1 MSQRFGSNSDEFSMV
16 WAIGDAQE
24 EADLIAV
31 ANSGGIVVSRLCSD
45 VPELLSVCA
54 VVPGTHVLVSAGLP
68 RMSSEILTILT
79 AQVAS
84 VSVIAFNDEEE
95 ATARSWDALR
105 ILRADHVD
113 FDLVSQL
120 RQNFAVDPGRQGKR
134 IRRDGGHVIACWGPV
149 GSHGRTT
156 FAIGLA
162 EALGKRGVR
171 VLLIDA
177 DTVAPSIAL
186 TLGID
191 EDVSG
196 IVVAARYAEANALD
210 SRSFANCVKVM
221 APNFWV
227 MTGLSDPSRW
237 PEVRAGAMKK
247 IVDRAREYFDHVVID
262 LGAGLD
268 ELDGQSGIDLAPTLS
283 PRRTVVTKTV
293 LENAE
298 QVFVV
303 TRADALG
310 AQRLADAYSNYASV
324 FASARKGVVVNMV
337 HKADSHQVMREFGA
351 ICGALDPSLSIRFLP
366 SDTSAT
372 DMVRQASTLGEM
384 NTRGALVRAIGECA
398 DSCLLARE
406 NNLRGGENNDHVSYF
421 SPLVKFFSI
430 FRRHSNATS
439 SSNGQS
445 QLIG

>member
-1 MSQRFGSNSDEFSMV
+1 MV
-16 WAIGDAQE
+16 WALSGTQAE
-24 EADLIAV
+24 TDLIAV
-31 ANSGGIVVSRLCSD
+31 AGAGGIVVSRRCCD
-45 VPELLSVCA
+45 APELLSVCA
-54 VVPGTHVLVSAGLP
+54 VVPGTHVLVSARLP

-84 VSVIAFNDEEE
+84 VVVIAFDDQEE
-95 ATARSWDALR
+95 ALARSWNASR
-105 ILRADHVD
+105 ILRADLVD

-120 RQNFAVDPGRQGKR
+120 RQDLAVVTGGQEKR
-134 IRRDGGHVIACWGPV
+134 GQQEGGQVIACWGPV

-162 EALGKRGVR
+162 EALGKRGAR

-210 SRSFANCVKVM
+210 SRSLANCVKVL

-247 IVDRAREYFDHVVID
+247 IIDRAREYFDHVVID
-262 LGAGLD
+262 LSAGLD
-268 ELDGQSGIDLAPTLS
+268 ELDGQSGIDLAPTLVPS
-283 PRRTVVTKTV
+283 RTVVTRTA

-298 QVFVV
+298 QVFLL

-310 AQRLADAYSNYASV
+310 AQRLANIYSNYASL
-324 FASARKGVVVNMV
+324 FASSRKCVVVNMV
-337 HKADSHQVMREFGA
+337 HKVDSDQIQREFGA
-351 ICGALDPSLSIRFLP
+351 ICGALDPELSVRYLP
-366 SDTSAT
+366 IDASAT
-372 DMVRQASTLGEM
+372 EMVRKASTLGEL
-384 NTRGALVRAIGECA
+384 NTRGALVKAIGECA
-398 DSCLLARE
+398 KAFLRGRE
-406 NNLRGGENNDHVSYF
+406 NDDHVSDF
-421 SPLVKFFSI
+421 SPLVKFLSI
-430 FRRHSNATS
+430 FRSHANATS
-439 SSNGQS
+439 GSNG
-445 QLIG
+445 

>member
-1 MSQRFGSNSDEFSMV
+1 MV
-16 WAIGDAQE
+16 WALGDAQA
-24 EADLIAV
+24 EADLIEV
-31 ANSGGIVVSRLCSD
+31 ASAGGIVVSRRCCD
-45 VPELLSVCA
+45 APELLSVCA

-84 VSVIAFNDEEE
+84 VAVIAFDDREE
-95 ATARSWDALR
+95 ALARSWNASR
-105 ILRADHVD
+105 ILRADHVG

-120 RQNFAVDPGRQGKR
+120 RQDFAVNTGGQENRGRQDEGQ
-134 IRRDGGHVIACWGPV
+134 VIACWGPV

-162 EALGKRGVR
+162 EALGKRGAR

-210 SRSFANCVKVM
+210 SRSLANCVKTIS
-221 APNFWV
+221 PNFWV

-247 IVDRAREYFDHVVID
+247 IIDRAREYFDHVVID

-268 ELDGQSGIDLAPTLS
+268 ELEGQSGIDLAPTLV
-283 PRRTVVTKTV
+283 PRRTVVTRTA
-293 LENAE
+293 LENAD
-298 QVFVV
+298 QVFLV

-310 AQRLADAYSNYASV
+310 AQRLANVYSNYASA

-337 HKADSHQVMREFGA
+337 HKVDSDQIQREFGA
-351 ICGALDPSLSIRFLP
+351 ICGALDPELSVRYLP

-372 DMVRQASTLGEM
+372 DMVRKASTLGEL
-384 NTRGALVRAIGECA
+384 NTRGALVKAIGECA
-398 DSCLLARE
+398 NSCLLERE
-406 NNLRGGENNDHVSYF
+406 NELRRWENDDHVSDF
-421 SPLVKFFSI
+421 SPLVKFLSI
-430 FRRHSNATS
+430 FRSHANAAPG
-439 SSNGQS
+439 SNG
-445 QLIG
+445 

>member
-1 MSQRFGSNSDEFSMV
+1 MV
-16 WAIGDAQE
+16 WALSGAQSE
-24 EADLIAV
+24 TDLIAV
-31 ANSGGIVVSRLCSD
+31 AGAGGIVVSRRCCD
-45 VPELLSVCA
+45 APELLSVCA
-54 VVPGTHVLVSAGLP
+54 VVPGTHVLVSARLP
-68 RMSSEILTILT
+68 RMSNEILTILT

-84 VSVIAFNDEEE
+84 VSVIAFDDQEE
-95 ATARSWDALR
+95 ALARSWNAGK

-120 RQNFAVDPGRQGKR
+120 RQILAVDTGGQVKSRQQ
-134 IRRDGGHVIACWGPV
+134 DGGQVIACWGPV

-162 EALGKRGVR
+162 EALGKRGAR
-171 VLLIDA
+171 VLLVDA

-210 SRSFANCVKVM
+210 SRSLANCVKAI

-237 PEVRAGAMKK
+237 PELRGGATKK
-247 IVDRAREYFDHVVID
+247 IIDRAREYFDHVVID

-268 ELDGQSGIDLAPTLS
+268 ELDGQSGIDLAPTLV
-283 PRRTVVTKTV
+283 PRRSVVSRTV

-310 AQRLADAYSNYASV
+310 AQRLAHDYSNHASL
-324 FASARKGVVVNMV
+324 FANARKCIVVNMV
-337 HKADSHQVMREFGA
+337 HKGDSDQIQREFGA
-351 ICGALDPSLSIRFLP
+351 ICGALDPGLTLRYLP
-366 SDTSAT
+366 SDISAT
-372 DMVRQASTLGEM
+372 DMVRKASTLGEL
-384 NTRGALVRAIGECA
+384 NTRGALVKAIGECA
-398 DSCLLARE
+398 KSCLLGRE
-406 NNLRGGENNDHVSYF
+406 NDLRRRKNDDHVSNF
-421 SPLVKFFSI
+421 SPLVKFLSI
-430 FRRHSNATS
+430 FRSHANTTS
-439 SSNGQS
+439 GSNG
-445 QLIG
+445 

>member
-1 MSQRFGSNSDEFSMV
+1 MSQRIASDTREFTMV
-16 WAIGDAQE
+16 WALGGAQSE
-24 EADLIAV
+24 VDLIAV
-31 ANSGGIVVSRLCSD
+31 ASAGGIVVSRRCCD
-45 VPELLSVCA
+45 APELLSVCA
-54 VVPGTHVLVSAGLP
+54 VVPGTHVLVSACLP
-68 RMSSEILTILT
+68 RMSTEILSILT
-79 AQVAS
+79 SQVAS
-84 VSVIAFNDEEE
+84 VAVIAFNDQEE
-95 ATARSWDALR
+95 ALARSWNAIR

-120 RQNFAVDPGRQGKR
+120 RQVLA
-134 IRRDGGHVIACWGPV
+134 IETDGQEQRFQQVGGQVSACWGPV

-162 EALGKRGVR
+162 EALGKSGVR

-196 IVVAARYAEANALD
+196 IVVAARYADANALD
-210 SRSFANCVKVM
+210 SRSLANCVKAL

-268 ELDGQSGIDLAPTLS
+268 DLDGQSGIDLAPTLV
-283 PRRTVVTKTV
+283 PRRTMVTRTV

-310 AQRLADAYSNYASV
+310 AQRLAHDYSNHASL
-324 FASARKGVVVNMV
+324 FASARKCIVVNMV
-337 HKADSHQVMREFGA
+337 HKSDADQIQREFGA
-351 ICGALDPSLSIRFLP
+351 ICAALDPGLSVRYLP
-366 SDTSAT
+366 SDTSAI
-372 DMVRQASTLGEM
+372 DMIRKASTLGEL
-384 NTRGALVRAIGECA
+384 NARGALVRAIGECA
-398 DSCLLARE
+398 DACLRRRK
-406 NNLRGGENNDHVSYF
+406 NYNRISNF
-421 SPLVKFFSI
+421 SPLVKFLGV
-430 FRRHSNATS
+430 FRLQANATS
-439 SSNGQS
+439 SGNR
-445 QLIG
+445 